1 MTNSTSLRLL
11 SYNVQVGIGTQSYRE
26 YLTHGWKNL
35 LPHRQTYL
43 NLSAIGSLISN
54 YDLVGLQE
62 VDAGSLRTGFID
74 QTRYLAHR
82 ARFPYCYNQ
91 VNRRLGAL
99 AQHSLGVLSRYPLSE
114 TQEIKLPGKIPGRGA
129 LAIRLGGEA
138 SPLIILIVH
147 LALGRRARLQQVE
160 FLAKLIRNYQDVILM
175 GDLNCTSGSYEFE
188 YLCRVGGLLRPEI
201 TINTFP
207 SWSPNRS
214 IDHILVS
221 DRIQVT
227 NASVIKQRLSDHLPI
242 ALEILLPPD
251 IAMGS
256 SFDHQSLSHNRPAI
270 KSQTE
275 QTLSV

>member
-1 MTNSTSLRLL
+1 MANLNFLRLL

-35 LPHRQTYL
+35 LPHRQTYQ
-43 NLSAIGSLISN
+43 NLSSIGSLISN

-62 VDAGSLRTGFID
+62 TDAGSLRTGFID
-74 QTRYLAHR
+74 QTKYLAQC

-91 VNRRLGAL
+91 VNRRLGAF
-99 AQHSLGVLSRYPLSE
+99 AQHSLGVLSRFPLPE
-114 TQEIKLPGKIPGRGA
+114 TQEIKLPGKIPGRGV

-147 LALGRRARLQQVE
+147 LALGRRSRLQQIE

-175 GDLNCTSGSYEFE
+175 GDLNCTSHSYEFE
-188 YLCRVGGLLRPEI
+188 FLCSVGGLLRPEI
-201 TINTFP
+201 SINTFP

-221 DRIQVT
+221 ERIGVIR
-227 NASVIKQRLSDHLPI
+227 ASVLKQRFSDHLPI
-242 ALEILLPPD
+242 ALEVSLPSH
-251 IAMGS
+251 IVIGS
-256 SFDHQSLSHNRPAI
+256 SFDHRNLPHNRVSE
-270 KSQTE
+270 SQVE
-275 QTLSV
+275 PSISI